1 MKKTFIT
8 LFFIAISLSA
18 FGQRQERQERIKTL
32 KVAFISEKL
41 ELTPEEAQKFWPIYN
56 AHEKEMDMLRLNAKE
71 KRRNLKIETLSE
83 DEAKA
88 AISDWMAFEKEQQN
102 LKSDFV
108 ESLLTAIPAK
118 KIILLK
124 VVEEQFK
131 KRMIEELQKRRE
143 KFKKNRP

>member
-71 KRRNLKIETLSE
+71 KGRNLNIETLSE